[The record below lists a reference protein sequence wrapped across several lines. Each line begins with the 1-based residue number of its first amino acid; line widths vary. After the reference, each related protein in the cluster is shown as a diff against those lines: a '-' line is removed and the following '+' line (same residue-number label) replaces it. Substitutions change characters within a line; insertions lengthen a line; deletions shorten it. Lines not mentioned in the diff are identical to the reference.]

1 MFDLFSSL
9 QYILSSKTRKVI
21 FLNYFQIIE
30 KIYYIWYMNKK
41 IENKKKK
48 KLSFS
53 INEKLLSKLNEYLE
67 KEDLGKR
74 SKYIEK
80 LIRDDM
86 GKRGKNIDKEF

>member
-1 MFDLFSSL
+1 
-9 QYILSSKTRKVI
+9 
-21 FLNYFQIIE
+21 
-30 KIYYIWYMNKK
+30 MNKK
-41 IENKKKK
+41 SEEKKKR

-53 INEKLLSKLNEYLE
+53 MNEKLLSKLDEFLE

-86 GKRGKNIDKEF
+86 EKRGKDVSKDF